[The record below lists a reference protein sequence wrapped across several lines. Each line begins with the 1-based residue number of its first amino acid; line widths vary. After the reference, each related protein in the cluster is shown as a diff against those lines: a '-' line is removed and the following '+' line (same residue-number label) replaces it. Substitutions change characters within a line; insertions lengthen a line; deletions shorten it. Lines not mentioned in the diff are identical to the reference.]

1 MDLKNNYTEFIK
13 LKSKE
18 LGFMS
23 CGISK
28 SGFLSFQVSI
38 NLVGAGRGPIHN

>member
-23 CGISK
+23 CG
-28 SGFLSFQVSI
+28 
-38 NLVGAGRGPIHN
+38 